1 MDTRT
6 APGVRHG
13 SIVAL
18 RLFDIA
24 NAIDLTRAET
34 LWSAQA
40 RTGARARLT
49 GTPPK
54 AVAFGEPPLGLELPS
69 VTLTL
74 AGGPPSAPPRTLA
87 GAPPL
92 APEHTPPAGS
102 AAGPTTDVAI
112 APHVAQVSA
121 RLYAF
126 GVVTLAIRLQVEG
139 TVWDDFSALVN
150 AMDNA
155 IGPEAASPLWATLLN
170 PLRDAIRPALDRPMA
185 TLLEEDYLVAT
196 VHAFETP
203 IAAAALGTDINLVP
217 LLSGEQRTLADGA
230 RADLLSRRFSYY
242 TDDLVVLTWD
252 RAFIYEPRRDTD
264 VADVIEVANAQLLEM
279 RYYDELLDDELPR
292 MYDLVEET
300 RRLILAPRR
309 FARLA
314 RRLYGLVAEVTELTE
329 KVDNALQVTEDV
341 YLARVYASAL
351 DLFRVKLVSAA
362 VDKKLAI
369 IRDTYAALYDESAS
383 ARAGLM
389 EAAVV
394 LLIVVEIVLALR
406 PIR

>member
-1 MDTRT
+1 MDTSVQ
-6 APGVRHG
+6 APPARARAAPRVSAGA
-13 SIVAL
+13 ITAL
-18 RLFDIA
+18 RLFDVA
-24 NAIDLTRAET
+24 NAIDLVRAQT

-40 RTGARARLT
+40 RSGARARLT
-49 GTPPK
+49 ATPPK
-54 AVAFGEPPLGLELPS
+54 AVSFGEPPLGLELPP

-74 AGGPPSAPPRTLA
+74 DGRAHA
-87 GAPPL
+87 
-92 APEHTPPAGS
+92 
-102 AAGPTTDVAI
+102 V
-112 APHVAQVSA
+112 QVSA

-126 GVVTLAIRLQVEG
+126 GVVTLSVRLGVEA
-139 TVWDDFSALVN
+139 TAWPDFSALVN
-150 AMDNA
+150 AMDLV
-155 IGPEAASPLWATLLN
+155 IGPSAESPLWAGLLDG
-170 PLRDAIRPALDRPMA
+170 LRDAIRPAMDRPMA

-203 IAAAALGTDINLVP
+203 VAAASLGAEIDLVP
-217 LLSGEQRTLADGA
+217 LLSGETRTLADTA

-252 RAFIYEPRRDTD
+252 RAFVYEPRRDTD

-309 FARLA
+309 FAKLA

-362 VDKKLAI
+362 VDRKLAI
-369 IRDTYAALYDESAS
+369 IRDTYAALYDEAAS

-406 PIR
+406 PMH

>member
-1 MDTRT
+1 MTSN
-6 APGVRHG
+6 APHVASGT
-13 SIVAL
+13 ITAL

-24 NAIDLTRAET
+24 NSIDLARAET
-34 LWSAQA
+34 LWSAEA
-40 RTGARARLT
+40 RQGARARLT

-54 AVAFGEPPLGLELPS
+54 AVSFGDPPLSLMLAP
-69 VTLTL
+69 VTLSLNGGEIEAQVTARLYDFGVMTL
-74 AGGPPSAPPRTLA
+74 AVRAPADNMGWADYAALVNEVDAAIGPPSATTLWQETRDK
-87 GAPPL
+87 L
-92 APEHTPPAGS
+92 
-102 AAGPTTDVAI
+102 
-112 APHVAQVSA
+112 
-121 RLYAF
+121 R
-126 GVVTLAIRLQVEG
+126 
-139 TVWDDFSALVN
+139 
-150 AMDNA
+150 
-155 IGPEAASPLWATLLN
+155 AT
-170 PLRDAIRPALDRPMA
+170 IRPALDQPMA

-196 VHAFETP
+196 VHAFTLP
-203 IAAAALGTDINLVP
+203 VAAASLGAEIDLVP
-217 LLSGEQRTLADGA
+217 LLSGEQRRLADGA

-300 RRLILAPRR
+300 RRLSFAPRR

-351 DLFRVKLVSAA
+351 ELFRVKLVSAA
-362 VDKKLAI
+362 VDRKLAI
-369 IRDTYAALYDESAS
+369 IRDTYAALYDEAAS
-383 ARAGLM
+383 VRAGLM

-394 LLIVVEIVLALR
+394 LLIVVEIVLAIR
-406 PIR
+406 PVH